1 MAIEKD
7 FELLDDYL
15 SNRLNG
21 DEAAD
26 FERKLNSDP
35 ELRQELNIQQS
46 LIENIRQTRVT
57 ELKTMLNN
65 IPVIPIQGGQV
76 SLLTKVG
83 SWVVVTGIV
92 ATSMYILYIKNNI
105 SEVAKEP
112 APTELPVSEQPVDNA
127 ISSPEAR
134 STTEEVK
141 ETIEP
146 VENIEKRS
154 ARKSTVAT
162 TPVKVKKPGVQV
174 YDPTE
179 EEKDEVA
186 KKYEQEQ
193 LEIISKAFVT
203 SSMEVVTEN
212 TNRKYTFHYVFKDG
226 KLILYGAFEK
236 HLYEILEFI
245 SDEKRTVVLFY
256 KANYYLLDIKKETPT
271 ILTPIRDRALLK
283 KLSEYRGKKN

>member
-1 MAIEKD
+1 MAVEKD
-7 FELLDDYL
+7 FELLDNYL

-26 FERKLNSDP
+26 FERKLNSDS
-35 ELRQELNIQQS
+35 ELRQELKIQQS
-46 LIENIRQTRVT
+46 LIENIRLARAS

-65 IPVIPIQGGQV
+65 IPIAPIGQLG
-76 SLLTKVG
+76 LLTKIG
-83 SWVVVTGIV
+83 SWVVITGIV
-92 ATSMYILYIKNNI
+92 ATSIYLLYINNI

-112 APTELPVSEQPVDNA
+112 APTELPISEQSVDNT
-127 ISSPEAR
+127 IPLPEAK
-134 STTEEVK
+134 STKEEVK
-141 ETIEP
+141 ETIES

-154 ARKSTVAT
+154 ARKSTAVT
-162 TPVKVKKPGVQV
+162 TPAKVKKPEV

-179 EEKDEVA
+179 EEKAEMV
-186 KKYEQEQ
+186 KKYEQDQ

-212 TNRKYTFHYVFKDG
+212 TSRKYTFHYVFKDG

-236 HLYEILEFI
+236 NLYEILEFI
-245 SDEKRTVVLFY
+245 NDEKRTVVLFY
-256 KANYYLLDIKKETPT
+256 KANYYLLDIKKEIPT

-283 KLSEYRGKKN
+283 KLSEYQGH